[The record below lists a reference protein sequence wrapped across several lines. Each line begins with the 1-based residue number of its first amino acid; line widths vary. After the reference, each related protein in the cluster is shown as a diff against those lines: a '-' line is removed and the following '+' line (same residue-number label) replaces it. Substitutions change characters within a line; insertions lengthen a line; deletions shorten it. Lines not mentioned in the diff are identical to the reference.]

1 MPISRRRR
9 ANPPEQPE
17 NNNHLADQLENAT
30 EAFSAEQPTESSQG
44 VEKQGQ
50 HQVVQNQSGQ
60 PTPGVTPQASF
71 HSFAP
76 GQSSPASSTIPGSQS
91 SQVPPF
97 SSVSQ
102 GSSVNQIPQTP
113 VVNGDRIERQG
124 QDYTSA
130 AASMSGLE
138 GGRRTARGELF
149 RRPPQPPAA
158 QPVAASVGS
167 ASLQAPVREIS
178 LPLGNLLHLAY
189 NPGYTGSDEARTAL
203 LEHLERESKAGGRAR
218 CWSCGSLGIVYDR
231 WDIRS
236 KAFSEVGIAFCEICG
251 VWSVM

>member
-17 NNNHLADQLENAT
+17 NNNHLTDQPENAT
-30 EAFSAEQPTESSQG
+30 EAFAAEQSAEFSQR
-44 VEKQGQ
+44 VERHEQNQG
-50 HQVVQNQSGQ
+50 QVVQNQSGQ
-60 PTPGVTPQASF
+60 PSPAVTPQASF
-71 HSFAP
+71 HPFVP
-76 GQSSPASSTIPGSQS
+76 GQSAPGLQPSSPIPGSQS
-91 SQVPPF
+91 SQVTPY

-102 GSSVNQIPQTP
+102 GQIPQTP
-113 VVNGDRIERQG
+113 MMNGDRMERQ
-124 QDYTSA
+124 DYA
-130 AASMSGLE
+130 PASTPTLE

-149 RRPPQPPAA
+149 RRPPQLPTPQPAS
-158 QPVAASVGS
+158 ASIGA

-189 NPGYTGSDEARTAL
+189 NPGYTGSDEARRAL

-218 CWSCGSLGIVYDR
+218 CWNCGSLGIVYDC
-231 WDIRS
+231 WSVRS
-236 KAFSEVGIAFCEICG
+236 KAFSEVGIAYCEICG

>member
-30 EAFSAEQPTESSQG
+30 EAFVAEQSSEPSQRVERQEQNQG
-44 VEKQGQ
+44 
-50 HQVVQNQSGQ
+50 QVVQNHSGQ
-60 PTPGVTPQASF
+60 PSPTVAPQASF
-71 HSFAP
+71 HPFVP
-76 GQSSPASSTIPGSQS
+76 GQSAPGLQPSSSISGSQP
-91 SQVPPF
+91 SQVSPY

-102 GSSVNQIPQTP
+102 SQIPQTP
-113 VVNGDRIERQG
+113 VMNGERIERQ
-124 QDYTSA
+124 DYA
-130 AASMSGLE
+130 HASMPTLE

-149 RRPPQPPAA
+149 RRPPQPPAP
-158 QPVAASVGS
+158 QSLSTSVGAASS
-167 ASLQAPVREIS
+167 QAPVREIS

-189 NPGYTGSDEARTAL
+189 NPGYTGSDEARRAL

-218 CWSCGSLGIVYDR
+218 CWNCGSLGIVYDC
-231 WDIRS
+231 WSIRS
-236 KAFSEVGIAFCEICG
+236 KAFSEVGIAYCEICG